1 MIAAQ
6 RDGVPVD
13 RLSRDERPDEPD
25 ACPPPGPGPGFRG
38 QNEPVIVGPLRR
50 LIATRAAPVAGLGVA
65 WLVVAAAVARH
76 GTVAPAPTF
85 PSVLGA
91 WSADPAVLVP
101 VALLAVAYLVAMRSV
116 NQAHPTNPVPRSR
129 AVCWLLGLGAIVVA
143 LQSPIEAYDT
153 TLFSLHMVQ
162 HILLT
167 LIGPP
172 LLALGAPITL
182 LLRAVRPETRRRVV
196 LPILHSL
203 PVRIV
208 TFPLVSWLLFAL
220 AMWGTHFSP
229 IFNQS
234 LEEPAVH
241 QLEHAFYLVAG
252 CLFWWPVVALD
263 PSPWRMS
270 EPVRILYTFLQMPQ
284 NSFLGLAILSATAPL
299 YAHYATLG
307 RTWGPTVLDD
317 QMQAGALMW
326 VIGDLVFLVAILG
339 IVVSWMHR
347 EERETRAADARQDR
361 ARAEIRERESRLA
374 ERLARE
380 RGES

>member
-1 MIAAQ
+1 
-6 RDGVPVD
+6 VP
-13 RLSRDERPDEPD
+13 R
-25 ACPPPGPGPGFRG
+25 
-38 QNEPVIVGPLRR
+38 I
-50 LIATRAAPVAGLGVA
+50 RAA
-65 WLVVAAAVARH
+65 
-76 GTVAPAPTF
+76 
-85 PSVLGA
+85 
-91 WSADPAVLVP
+91 
-101 VALLAVAYLVAMRSV
+101 
-116 NQAHPTNPVPRSR
+116 
-129 AVCWLLGLGAIVVA
+129 CWLLGLGAILVA

-167 LIGPP
+167 LVGPP

-208 TFPLVSWLLFAL
+208 TFPLVTWLLFAL

-234 LEEPAVH
+234 LEEPSVH

-270 EPVRILYTFLQMPQ
+270 EPARILYTFLQMPQ
-284 NSFLGLAILSATAPL
+284 NSFLGLAIISATAPL
-299 YAHYATLG
+299 YAHYATLA
-307 RTWGPTVLDD
+307 RDWGPPVLED
-317 QMQAGALMW
+317 QMMAGALMW
-326 VIGDLVFLVAILG
+326 VVGDVVFLIAILG
-339 IVVSWMHR
+339 IVLSWMRR
-347 EERETRAADARQDR
+347 EERETRAADAREDL
-361 ARAEIRERESRLA
+361 ARAALRERESRLA